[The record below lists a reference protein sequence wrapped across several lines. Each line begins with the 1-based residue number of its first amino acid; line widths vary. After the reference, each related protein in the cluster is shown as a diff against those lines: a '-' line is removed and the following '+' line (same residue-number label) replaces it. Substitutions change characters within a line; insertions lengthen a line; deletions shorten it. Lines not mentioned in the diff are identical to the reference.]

1 MVARWTVRRSVTV
14 GILLLLSAIYLL
26 PLYWMITGSFQPL
39 TNTLRVPPDWFPP
52 TPTLANYQKLFGD
65 TGVPRWFFNS
75 VFVGVVSSLGAVA
88 TSSMAGY
95 ALGARKFPG
104 SQVLFYI
111 IVISMAL
118 PSAVTLVPLFLIM
131 RDLGWINTYQGMIA
145 PDIAYPFGVFL
156 MRQFMH
162 TVPHELFDAAKVD
175 GASEW
180 GVFRKIVL
188 PLTRPALGA
197 IAIFAFFNSWTNYI
211 WQVVI
216 INTEDLQTLPV
227 GVGKLASG
235 YQSFDLGLAMAGAP
249 IAFAPLLL
257 IFLLFQGYFTKGV
270 TSGALKG

>member
-1 MVARWTVRRSVTV
+1 MDDPADHDRRSSSW
-14 GILLLLSAIYLL
+14 LLSFIYLL

-52 TPTLANYQKLFGD
+52 APTLQNYQNLFEG

-75 VFVGVVSSLGAVA
+75 VVVAVA
-88 TSSMAGY
+88 ASVLSVFTSSTAGY
-95 ALGARKFPG
+95 VLGARTFPG
-104 SQVLFYI
+104 SRILFYI
-111 IVISMAL
+111 IVISIAL

-131 RDLGWINTYQGMIA
+131 RDLGWINTYMGLIA

-162 TVPHELFDAAKVD
+162 TIPHDLFDAAKVD
-175 GASEW
+175 GASEI
-180 GVFRKIVL
+180 GIYRKIVL
-188 PLTRPALGA
+188 PLTKPALGA

-216 INTEDLQTLPV
+216 INSEDLQTLPV

-235 YQSFDLGLAMAGAP
+235 YQDFDLGLAMAGAT
-249 IAFAPLLL
+249 IAFLPLLL
-257 IFLLFQGYFTKGV
+257 IFLLFQSYFTKGI

>member
-1 MVARWTVRRSVTV
+1 MRERWTIRRTTTV
-14 GILLLLSAIYLL
+14 AILLVLSAIYLL
-26 PLYWMITGSFQPL
+26 PLYWMVTGSLQPL

-52 TPTLANYQKLFGD
+52 APTLDNYQRLFSG
-65 TGVPRWFFNS
+65 TLVPRWFFNS
-75 VFVGVVSSLGAVA
+75 VVVAVLSVLGAVA

-104 SQVLFYI
+104 SQVLFYVV
-111 IVISMAL
+111 VISMAL

-131 RDLGWINTYQGMIA
+131 RDLGWINTYQGMFA

-162 TVPHELFDAAKVD
+162 TAPHELFDAAKVD

-216 INTEDLQTLPV
+216 INTEELQTLPV
-227 GVGKLASG
+227 GVGMLASG
-235 YQSFDLGLAMAGAP
+235 YQSFGLGLAMAGATV
-249 IAFAPLLL
+249 AFAPMLL
-257 IFLLFQGYFTKGV
+257 IFLLFQRYFTKGI